1 VSSRAPILHPTDF
14 SPASRPAF
22 VKAIDMA
29 RLHRRRVL
37 IVHVLNPL
45 LPVMSEEAISPPT
58 YDQLTKALRGWAEK
72 GMKRLMTQAKA
83 RGARVTSVIREGG
96 EAQEIA
102 RLARSRRAAMIVMG
116 THGRTGVKRVLLGSV
131 AARVLSLA
139 ACPVLT
145 VRAG

>member
-1 VSSRAPILHPTDF
+1 MGGEGNEAPDDPG
-14 SPASRPAF
+14 
-22 VKAIDMA
+22 
-29 RLHRRRVL
+29 
-37 IVHVLNPL
+37 
-45 LPVMSEEAISPPT
+45 E
-58 YDQLTKALRGWAEK
+58 
-72 GMKRLMTQAKA
+72 A
-83 RGARVTSVIREGG
+83 RGVRVTSVIREGG
-96 EAQEIA
+96 EAHEIA